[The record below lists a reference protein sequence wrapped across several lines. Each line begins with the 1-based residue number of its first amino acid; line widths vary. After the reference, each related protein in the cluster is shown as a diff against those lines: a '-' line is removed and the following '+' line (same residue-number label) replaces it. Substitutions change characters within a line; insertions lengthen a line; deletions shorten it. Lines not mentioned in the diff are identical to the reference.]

1 MKKIFTII
9 SLSFFVSS
17 FTWFWESEPKLYTNI
32 NNTELQQLLKKGVP
46 LIDIR
51 LPEEWRQTGVIKGS
65 TKMTLFGRNGRM
77 VQSFLPR
84 FTKLDKNK
92 PVILICKTGSRSK
105 VASKFLAEKLGYK
118 KIYNVKNGIFGWLK
132 DKLPVVR

>member
-118 KIYNVKNGIFGWLK
+118 KIYNVKNGIFSWLK
-132 DKLPVVR
+132 EKLPVVR